1 MRKVYSFFGEPV
13 SDVVASFAAG
23 DDPLHHE
30 EYCHVLSNSDW
41 LLELSSSGNRD
52 RSLSFVDTGSACQF
66 TVRGHGLDGDG
77 IASLVSTCLFET
89 MNSSFDI
96 FSEELPQN
104 IADAPVIWTI
114 THHAA
119 STEEIVSFI
128 EANLEGVKFLC
139 VPQRSDFGLRKCD
152 TDLIRAA
159 HGFCI
164 HPLTAI
170 NDDCESN
177 GDSFSNLPFSILGV
191 DLQMLARSIESKDKD
206 PMWLDLLP
214 PANFLLWLRPWEERY
229 TIFIGDHEIANKILD
244 SYRYSVA
251 EDKISD
257 RYFDESKQGGGLSSP
272 ALASIDYH
280 TSGVKIVDLGNACWT
295 YKHFTDDIQTRQY
308 RSPEVILG
316 ADYDTSAD
324 IWSAACIVFEL
335 LVGDLMF
342 DPRAGQTWD
351 RDEDHLA
358 MIIELIGR
366 FPKNVYS
373 KGTNSSSYFVK
384 SGDLRHI
391 SQLKFWGLKDVLFE
405 KYKFSESDSEDIASF
420 LLPLLEVHTKRY
432 EYSFFPLLHV
442 NVIIFHTD

>member
-1 MRKVYSFFGEPV
+1 VRKVYSFFGEPI

-41 LLELSSSGNRD
+41 LLELSSSGGRD
-52 RSLSFVDTGSACQF
+52 RSPSLVETGSVYQF

-77 IASLVSTCLFET
+77 IASLVSTCLFEAMT
-89 MNSSFDI
+89 SSFEV

-114 THHAA
+114 THHAT

-139 VPQRSDFGLRKCD
+139 VPQRSDFALRKCD
-152 TDLIRAA
+152 ADLNRAA

-164 HPLTAI
+164 HPLAAI
-170 NDDCESN
+170 NDDFESN
-177 GDSFSNLPFSILGV
+177 GDPFISPLLSVLGV
-191 DLQMLARSIESKDKD
+191 DLQMLARSIETKDKD
-206 PMWLDLLP
+206 PSWIHILP
-214 PANFLLWLRPWEERY
+214 PANFLLLLRPWEERY
-229 TIFIGDHEIANKILD
+229 SIFIGDHEIANKILD

-251 EDKISD
+251 EEKISD
-257 RYFDESKQGGGLSSP
+257 RYFDESKQGRASSSP
-272 ALASIDYH
+272 VTASIDYQ

-316 ADYDTSAD
+316 AEYDTSAD

-342 DPRAGQTWD
+342 DPRAGQAWD

-366 FPKNVYS
+366 FPKSVYS
-373 KGTNSSSYFVK
+373 KGTNSSTYFVK

-391 SQLKFWGLKDVLFE
+391 NQLKFWGLKDVLFE

-420 LLPLLEVHTKRY
+420 LIPLLEVHTKRY
-432 EYSFFPLLHV
+432 AHSCYEFQ
-442 NVIIFHTD
+442 IIFYFM